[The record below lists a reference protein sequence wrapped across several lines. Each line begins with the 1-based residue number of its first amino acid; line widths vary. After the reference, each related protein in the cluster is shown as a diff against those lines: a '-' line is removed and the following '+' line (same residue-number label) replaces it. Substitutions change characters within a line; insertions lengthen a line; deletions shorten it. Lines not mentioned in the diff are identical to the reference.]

1 MLKRFQVLFTCL
13 NSVIRYCIGSRYSIL
28 GFAVV
33 VLLTRCAYFNT
44 FYNCQTY
51 FRKGMQQ
58 VTHDT
63 LKVGGNDFDKTIEKA
78 TSVIVKYPRSR
89 YVDDALFMMGASYYY
104 IGDYLRAL
112 EKLDYLTYNYPE
124 TRFYDDALYYKG
136 LAFYKLQRWG
146 QAVVAFREAM
156 TFPRFLRK
164 ASLGL
169 SYVYYQEGDYASLTE
184 VAGELLRQGLS
195 KKDKR
200 SLLFLLGEAQF
211 KQEQYAEANGTF
223 RELLSLTR
231 IQSEQRDLKLR
242 IAETYLAMGE
252 YETCHTFLSGEV
264 DVQFKKIL
272 ADLNVQVGDT
282 VAAKQTY
289 LDVASSNLPTVAASA
304 FWDLAEILR
313 AQDSIPLAI
322 AYYDS
327 AVGRA
332 PLSEYGI
339 QGKKMA
345 DVLRRIDVLAQ
356 EAENPGR
363 AQFLLAEI
371 YFIDF
376 NEPERAAREYEK
388 VYELYP
394 QSEWAPKALYANLWI
409 AWKVFDNDSIA
420 QYLREELSVRYP
432 GSQFTR
438 SALEMYGEE
447 DEDLE

>member
-1 MLKRFQVLFTCL
+1 MLKRFQFLVTYLNFTM
-13 NSVIRYCIGSRYSIL
+13 RYYSGIRYSIL
-28 GFAVV
+28 GFTVGA
-33 VLLTRCAYFNT
+33 LLTGCAYFNT

-51 FRKGMQQ
+51 FHKGMKQ

-63 LKVGGNDFDKTIEKA
+63 LKVGGDNFDKTIEKA

-89 YVDDALFMMGASYYY
+89 YTDDALFMMGASYYY

-112 EKLDYLTYNYPE
+112 EKLDYLTFNYPE
-124 TRFYDDALYYKG
+124 SKFYDDALYYKG

-146 QAVVAFREAM
+146 QAVVAFREAI
-156 TFPRFLRK
+156 TFPRFRRK
-164 ASLGL
+164 ATIGL
-169 SYVYYQEGDYASLTE
+169 SYVYYQEGDYASLTG
-184 VAGELLRQGLS
+184 VAGELLQQGLS
-195 KKDKR
+195 KKEKR

-211 KQEQYAEANGTF
+211 NQEQYAEANGTF
-223 RELLSLTR
+223 KELLALTR
-231 IQSEQRDLKLR
+231 SQSEQRDLKLR

-252 YETCHTFLSGEV
+252 YETCRTFLSGEV
-264 DVQFKKIL
+264 DVQFKKII

-289 LDVASSNLPTVAASA
+289 LDVATSNLPNVAASA

-356 EAENPGR
+356 EAEDPGR

-371 YFIDF
+371 YFVDF

-394 QSEWAPKALYANLWI
+394 QSEWAPKALYAHLWI
-409 AWKVFDNDSIA
+409 AWKVFDNDSSA
-420 QYLREELSVRYP
+420 QQLREELSVRYP
-432 GSQFTR
+432 GSQYAR
-438 SALEMYGEE
+438 SALEMYAE
-447 DEDLE
+447 DETPE